1 VRPVRALLGLA
12 LAVGVA
18 MTAAAHDLRCTLK
31 APAHAAAGAPVM
43 LRFTLSNTGRV
54 PVQVLQWNTPFED
67 GWFSPYVELTHDGE
81 PVPYNGP
88 MVKRAEP
95 SADQYFRLAAGASRS
110 VEVDLALPFDL
121 TVPGRYHVLPR
132 LQLFDVVPAGGG
144 PVPRPRDRLS
154 AVPLDCNP
162 VDIEVGSPRGRG

>member
-1 VRPVRALLGLA
+1 MRPLLA
-12 LAVGVA
+12 LALAAGCA
-18 MTAAAHDLRCTLK
+18 MTATAHELRCSLQ
-31 APAHAAAGAPVM
+31 APARATAGAPVM
-43 LRFTLSNTGRV
+43 LRFTLSNTGRT

-67 GWFSPYVELTHDGE
+67 GWFSPYVELTRDGV

-121 TVPGRYHVLPR
+121 SVPGRYHVAPR
-132 LQLFDVVPAGGG
+132 LHLIDVAGAGT
-144 PVPRPRDRLS
+144 VPRPRSRHS
-154 AVPLDCNP
+154 GAPLDCNP
-162 VDIEVGSPRGRG
+162 VDIEVGPPRGRG